1 MREFWRTKVPPLFF
15 LLAILSSCS
24 RTEGWGPYTP
34 QEAGRLVIEN
44 LLSRPEFM
52 MYSTPEA
59 YGIHYAEACA
69 GFGAVRLAGALKDS
83 ALLQRLAQRYAVE
96 RTDTIPNSANH
107 VDVNVYG
114 ILPLELYRVG

>member
-1 MREFWRTKVPPLFF
+1 
-15 LLAILSSCS
+15 
-24 RTEGWGPYTP
+24 
-34 QEAGRLVIEN
+34 
-44 LLSRPEFM
+44 

-114 ILPLELYRVG
+114 ILPLELYRVGMGRRSGSRGCGMPTGSGRIRCRVD